1 MELKKILTGIE
12 GLKAKGNLELEIPKI
27 TSDSREVKTGDLF
40 VAIKGFD
47 VDGVKFIPAAV
58 EAGAK
63 AILVNE
69 ESKKDKR
76 KNQQQRQEPEIKQ
89 EQPKIIPME
98 QPPKEVE
105 PPDDFGIVM
114 EPEEPEP
121 IELPDPNE
129 NNRNIFD
136 EIFNSDSDN
145 WDDSNI

>member
-1 MELKKILTGIE
+1 MYPKLKPMK
-12 GLKAKGNLELEIPKI
+12 
-27 TSDSREVKTGDLF
+27 VM
-40 VAIKGFD
+40 
-47 VDGVKFIPAAV
+47 
-58 EAGAK
+58 
-63 AILVNE
+63 
-69 ESKKDKR
+69 
-76 KNQQQRQEPEIKQ
+76 RQEPEIKQ

-105 PPDDFGIVM
+105 LPDDFGIVM